1 MRMVKEPDMKG
12 IDNRK
17 GTGGILAHISGLDRI
32 SAWVRNGAAS
42 LLALLIIVGMAG
54 CGSADSGV
62 VTLDFF
68 QFKFE
73 AAEQFKAMVAQ
84 FEKQNP
90 DIRVNIN
97 NSADAQT
104 DLRTRL
110 VKNRVPD
117 VITFNGDISFGMFA
131 ASGVFHDFTDDP
143 LVKELN
149 PGMVSIAR
157 NLVQTKDPSAKR
169 LYGLPFAGNASGY
182 IYNKTLWRKAGVD
195 SDNPPRTWSEFT
207 AVMHRFKNQGIEPV
221 QGTLSDSWTAQAP
234 LASLAGTL
242 VPESRYRDLLAGKT
256 DFKTLWTQPARREVE
271 LFSHSAGDKGVTYQQ
286 GTQNMAKGKVA
297 ILPLGTYAI
306 PQIRMID
313 PDADLGFAQMPAND
327 SPSRQILTAGN
338 DVMLTM
344 GANTKHPK
352 EAMRLVR
359 YLMQPQ
365 QLRTYAKAQ
374 TAFTPTRKVEAGD
387 PALNGVLP
395 FFQQN
400 RLADFCDHYI
410 PSSINIGGYLQ
421 TMVTKGDVDGFIGSM
436 QNEWD
441 KVQARNFQ

>member
-1 MRMVKEPDMKG
+1 MSDARGGGRSGAGPWGPSTLTKRMLTWLKTV
-12 IDNRK
+12 
-17 GTGGILAHISGLDRI
+17 LA
-32 SAWVRNGAAS
+32 AA
-42 LLALLIIVGMAG
+42 LTVMTVVAMAG
-54 CGSADSGV
+54 CGSTGTGA

-73 AAEQFKAMVAQ
+73 AADQFKAMVAQ
-84 FEKQNP
+84 FEKENP
-90 DIRVNIN
+90 DIKVRIN
-97 NSADAQT
+97 NSADSQT

-117 VITFNGDISFGMFA
+117 VVTFNGDISFGMFA

-149 PGMVSIAR
+149 PGMVSIAK
-157 NLVQTKDPSAKR
+157 NLVQTKDPKAKR

-182 IYNKTLWRKAGVD
+182 IYNKALWRQAGVD
-195 SDNPPRTWSEFT
+195 PENPPRTWSEFT
-207 AVMHRFKNQGIEPV
+207 AMLDRFKDQGIEPV
-221 QGTLSDSWTAQAP
+221 QATLSDSWTTQAP

-242 VPESRYRDLLAGKT
+242 VPESRYADLMTGRT
-256 DFKTLWTQPARREVE
+256 DFRTIWTDPAKREVE
-271 LFSHSAGDKGVTYQQ
+271 LFSHSTGDKGVTYQQ
-286 GTQNMAKGKVA
+286 GTQNMANGKVA
-297 ILPLGTYAI
+297 VLPLGTYAI
-306 PQIRMID
+306 PQIRMIN
-313 PDADLGFAQMPAND
+313 PKADLGFAQMPASD
-327 SPSRQILTAGN
+327 SPSKQILTAGD

-344 GANTKHPK
+344 GATTSHPK
-352 EAMRLVR
+352 EAMRLIR
-359 YLMQPQ
+359 YLMQPE

-374 TAFTPTRKVEAGD
+374 TAFMPTRQVEAGD

-395 FFQQN
+395 FFRAN

-421 TMVTKGDVDGFIGSM
+421 TMVTKGDVDGFIDSM
-436 QNEWD
+436 QVEWD

>member
-1 MRMVKEPDMKG
+1 MKG

-42 LLALLIIVGMAG
+42 LLALLTIVAMAG

-73 AAEQFKAMVAQ
+73 AADQFKAMVAQ

-195 SDNPPRTWSEFT
+195 PDNPPRTWSEFT

-256 DFKTLWTQPARREVE
+256 DFKTLWT
-271 LFSHSAGDKGVTYQQ
+271 
-286 GTQNMAKGKVA
+286 
-297 ILPLGTYAI
+297 
-306 PQIRMID
+306 
-313 PDADLGFAQMPAND
+313 
-327 SPSRQILTAGN
+327 
-338 DVMLTM
+338 
-344 GANTKHPK
+344 
-352 EAMRLVR
+352 
-359 YLMQPQ
+359 
-365 QLRTYAKAQ
+365 
-374 TAFTPTRKVEAGD
+374 
-387 PALNGVLP
+387 
-395 FFQQN
+395 
-400 RLADFCDHYI
+400 
-410 PSSINIGGYLQ
+410 
-421 TMVTKGDVDGFIGSM
+421 
-436 QNEWD
+436 
-441 KVQARNFQ
+441 